1 MALAERAATSAAATI
16 DVADFIDRKSIGSF
30 QIRILLMCF
39 AVLFVD
45 GYDTQAL
52 GYIAP
57 ALSQDWKLARGAL
70 GPVFSASLFGLM
82 IGVLTLSPIAD
93 RIGRKRIIIFSA
105 VAFGVGSLATAFVPD
120 YNWLFVM
127 RFLTGLGLGGALP
140 NAIALTAEFSP
151 HRRRATMVMAMFVG
165 FSVGAA
171 VGGFVAAALL
181 PEYGWRSIFV
191 VGGIVPLLLAPLVA
205 IPMPESI
212 RYLALAGNRDSEVA
226 DLLTRVAPDSSFP
239 PGTRFAINEP
249 AIAGMPVG
257 HLFREGRTI
266 ATILFWV
273 VFFMSLLD
281 IYLLANW
288 LSTVLNDL
296 GVSVA
301 AAAAIASIFQ
311 VGGVVGAL
319 ALGNFIDRFTFRA
332 MSLIYLLTAAAI
344 FLIGQSGHSIPLA
357 TVAIFL
363 GGFFL
368 IGGQNAANALSATFY
383 PTMVR
388 STGVGWALG
397 IGRIGSIIGPFI
409 GGMMLARQVSTETL
423 FTYAA
428 VPALIACLASF
439 LLVGVVRRLNDANP
453 RGVPA
458 DPAPA
463 P

>member
-1 MALAERAATSAAATI
+1 
-16 DVADFIDRKSIGSF
+16 
-30 QIRILLMCF
+30 MCF
-39 AVLFVD
+39 AVLFID

-93 RIGRKRIIIFSA
+93 RIGRKLIILSSA
-105 VAFGVGSLATAFVPD
+105 VAFGIGSLATAFAPD
-120 YNWLFVM
+120 FGWLLVL

-140 NAIALTAEFSP
+140 NAIALTAEYSP
-151 HRRRATMVMAMFVG
+151 HRRRASMVMIMFIG

-171 VGGFVAAALL
+171 VGGFIAAGLISS
-181 PEYGWRSIFV
+181 YGWRSIFV
-191 VGGIVPLLLAPLVA
+191 VGGIVPLILAPLLA
-205 IPMPESI
+205 MPMPESI
-212 RYLALAGNRDSEVA
+212 RYLTLAGNRDAEIA
-226 DLLTRVAPDSSFP
+226 GLLKRVAPGSSFP
-239 PGTRFAINEP
+239 QGTHFVINEP
-249 AIAGMPVG
+249 AIAGMPVTQ
-257 HLFREGRTI
+257 LFREGRTV
-266 ATILFWV
+266 ATILFWI

-296 GVSVA
+296 GASVSA
-301 AAAAIASIFQ
+301 SAAIASMFQ
-311 VGGVVGAL
+311 VGGVVGAF
-319 ALGNFIDRFTFRA
+319 ALGNLIDRFTFRA
-332 MSLIYLLTAAAI
+332 MSLIYLGTALAI

-357 TVAIFL
+357 TVAIFF

-383 PTMVR
+383 PTMAR

-409 GGMMLARQVSTETL
+409 GGMMLAQHVSTETL

-428 VPALIACLASF
+428 IPALIACLAAF
-439 LLVGVVRRLNDANP
+439 ALVGVVRRLNE
-453 RGVPA
+453 R
-458 DPAPA
+458 
-463 P
+463 

>member
-1 MALAERAATSAAATI
+1 MALAERAASSAAATI
-16 DVADFIDRKSIGSF
+16 DVADFIDQKPVGKF
-30 QIRILLMCF
+30 QIQILLMCF
-39 AVLFVD
+39 AVLFID

-82 IGVLTLSPIAD
+82 IGVLTLAPIAD
-93 RIGRKRIIIFSA
+93 RIGRKRIIISSA
-105 VAFGVGSLATAFVPD
+105 LAFGIASLATAFAPD
-120 YNWLFVM
+120 FTWLLVL

-140 NAIALTAEFSP
+140 NAVALTAEYSP
-151 HRRRATMVMAMFVG
+151 HRRRASMVMIMFIG

-171 VGGFVAAALL
+171 VGGFIAAALISS
-181 PEYGWRSIFV
+181 YGWRSIFV
-191 VGGIVPLLLAPLVA
+191 VGGIAPLVFAPLLA
-205 IPMPESI
+205 IPLPESI
-212 RYLALAGNRDSEVA
+212 RYLTLAGERDTEVA
-226 DLLTRVAPDSSFP
+226 GLLTRLAPGSSFP
-239 PGTRFAINEP
+239 QGAHFTINEP
-249 AIAGMPVG
+249 ALAGIPVA
-257 HLFREGRTI
+257 HLFREGRTL
-266 ATILFWV
+266 ATLLFWV

-288 LSTVLNDL
+288 LTTILNDL
-296 GVSVA
+296 GASVSTS
-301 AAAAIASIFQ
+301 AAIGSMFQ
-311 VGGVVGAL
+311 VGGVVGAF
-319 ALGNFIDRFTFRA
+319 ALGTSIDRFTFRA
-332 MSLIYLLTAAAI
+332 MALIYLCTTVAI

-357 TVAIFL
+357 TIAIFL

-409 GGMMLARQVSTETL
+409 GGIMLARQVSTETL

-428 VPALIACLASF
+428 VPALIACVASF
-439 LLVGVVRRLNDANP
+439 ALVGVVRRLNKS
-453 RGVPA
+453 
-458 DPAPA
+458 
-463 P
+463 

>member
-1 MALAERAATSAAATI
+1 MALAERGATTAAATI
-16 DVADFIDRKSIGSF
+16 DVADFIDQKPVGSF

-39 AVLFVD
+39 AVLFID

-57 ALSQDWKLARGAL
+57 GLSQDWKLARGAL
-70 GPVFSASLFGLM
+70 GPVFSANLFGLM

-105 VAFGVGSLATAFVPD
+105 IAFGVGSLATAFAPD
-120 YNWLFVM
+120 FAWLLVL

-151 HRRRATMVMAMFVG
+151 HRRRATMVMAMFIG

-171 VGGFVAAALL
+171 VGGFIAAGLL
-181 PEYGWRSIFV
+181 PGYGWRSIFV
-191 VGGIVPLLLAPLVA
+191 VGGIVPLVLAPLLA
-205 IPMPESI
+205 IPLPESI
-212 RYLALAGNRDSEVA
+212 RFLTLAGNRDAEVA
-226 DLLTRVAPDSSFP
+226 ELLGRVAPDISFP
-239 PGTRFAINEP
+239 QGTRFTINEP
-249 AIAGMPVG
+249 AIAGMPVA
-257 HLFREGRTI
+257 HLFREGRTV
-266 ATILFWV
+266 ATLLFWV

-296 GVSVA
+296 GASVSA
-301 AAAAIASIFQ
+301 SAAISSIFQ
-311 VGGVVGAL
+311 VGGVVGAF
-319 ALGNFIDRFTFRA
+319 ALGSLIDRFTFRA
-332 MSLIYLLTAAAI
+332 MSLIYLFTAAAI

-409 GGMMLARQVSTETL
+409 GGMMLARQVGTETL
-423 FTYAA
+423 FSYAA

-439 LLVGVVRRLNDANP
+439 ALVGVVRRLNKS
-453 RGVPA
+453 
-458 DPAPA
+458 
-463 P
+463 

>member
-16 DVADFIDRKSIGSF
+16 DVADFIDQKPVGGF

-39 AVLFVD
+39 AVLFID

-70 GPVFSASLFGLM
+70 GPVFSANLFGLM
-82 IGVLTLSPIAD
+82 IGVLTLAPVAD
-93 RIGRKRIIIFSA
+93 VLGRKRIIILSA
-105 VAFGVGSLATAFVPD
+105 VAFGVGSLATALVPD
-120 YNWLFVM
+120 YNWLLVM

-151 HRRRATMVMAMFVG
+151 HRRRATMVMAMFIG

-171 VGGFVAAALL
+171 AGGFIAAGLL
-181 PEYGWRSIFV
+181 PGYGWRSIFV
-191 VGGIVPLLLAPLVA
+191 VGGIVPLVLAPLLAV
-205 IPMPESI
+205 PLPESI
-212 RYLALAGNRDSEVA
+212 RFLTLAGNRDAEVA
-226 DLLTRVAPDSSFP
+226 ELLTRVAPDISFP
-239 PGTRFAINEP
+239 QGTRFTIKEP
-249 AIAGMPVG
+249 AIAGMPVA
-257 HLFREGRTI
+257 HLFREGRTV
-266 ATILFWV
+266 ATLLFWV

-296 GVSVA
+296 GASVSA
-301 AAAAIASIFQ
+301 SAAISSIFQ
-311 VGGVVGAL
+311 VGGVVGAF
-319 ALGNFIDRFTFRA
+319 ALGSLIDRFTFRA
-332 MSLIYLLTAAAI
+332 MSLIYLCTAAAI

-409 GGMMLARQVSTETL
+409 GGMMLARQVGTETL
-423 FTYAA
+423 FSYAA
-428 VPALIACLASF
+428 VPALIACLAS
-439 LLVGVVRRLNDANP
+439 LALVGVVRRLNQS
-453 RGVPA
+453 
-458 DPAPA
+458 
-463 P
+463 

>member
-16 DVADFIDRKSIGSF
+16 DVADFIDQRPVGGF

-39 AVLFVD
+39 AVLLID

-82 IGVLTLSPIAD
+82 IGVLTLAPIAD
-93 RIGRKRIIIFSA
+93 RIGRKKIILFSA
-105 VAFGVGSLATAFVPD
+105 VAFGIGSLATALVPD
-120 YNWLFVM
+120 YNWLFAM
-127 RFLTGLGLGGALP
+127 RLLTGLGLGGALP

-151 HRRRATMVMAMFVG
+151 HRRRASMVMVMFIG

-171 VGGFVAAALL
+171 VGGFIAAALISG
-181 PEYGWRSIFV
+181 YGWRSIFV
-191 VGGIVPLLLAPLVA
+191 VGGIVPLVLAPLLA
-205 IPMPESI
+205 IPLPESI
-212 RYLALAGNRDSEVA
+212 RYLTLAGNRDSEVA
-226 DLLTRVAPDSSFP
+226 ALLTRVAPDSSFSQ
-239 PGTRFAINEP
+239 GTRFTINEP
-249 AIAGMPVG
+249 AIAGMPVA
-257 HLFREGRTI
+257 HLFREGRTL

-288 LSTVLNDL
+288 LTTILNDL
-296 GVSVA
+296 GASVSTS
-301 AAAAIASIFQ
+301 AAIGSMFQ
-311 VGGVVGAL
+311 VGGVVGAF
-319 ALGNFIDRFTFRA
+319 ALGNFIDKFTFRA
-332 MSLIYLLTAAAI
+332 MSLIYLCTTAAI

-397 IGRIGSIIGPFI
+397 IGRIGSIVGPFV

-439 LLVGVVRRLNDANP
+439 ALVGAVRRLNKS
-453 RGVPA
+453 
-458 DPAPA
+458 
-463 P
+463 

>member
-16 DVADFIDRKSIGSF
+16 DVADFIDHKPIGNF

-39 AVLFVD
+39 AVLFID

-82 IGVLTLSPIAD
+82 IGVLTLAPIAD
-93 RIGRKRIIIFSA
+93 RIGRRRIITFSA
-105 VAFGVGSLATAFVPD
+105 IAFGIASLATAFAPD
-120 YNWLFVM
+120 FTWLLVL

-140 NAIALTAEFSP
+140 NAVALTAEYSP
-151 HRRRATMVMAMFVG
+151 HRRRASMVMIMFIG

-171 VGGFVAAALL
+171 VGGFIAAALISG
-181 PEYGWRSIFV
+181 YGWRSIFV
-191 VGGIVPLLLAPLVA
+191 VGGIAPLIFAPLLA
-205 IPMPESI
+205 IPLPESI
-212 RYLALAGNRDSEVA
+212 RYLTLAGNRDPEVA
-226 DLLTRVAPDSSFP
+226 ELLTRVAPGSSFP
-239 PGTRFAINEP
+239 KGTRFTINEP
-249 AIAGMPVG
+249 ALAGMPVA
-257 HLFREGRTI
+257 HLFREGRTL
-266 ATILFWV
+266 ATLLFWV

-288 LSTVLNDL
+288 LTTILNDL
-296 GVSVA
+296 GASVSTS
-301 AAAAIASIFQ
+301 AAIGSMFQ
-311 VGGVVGAL
+311 VGGVVGAF
-319 ALGNFIDRFTFRA
+319 ALGTLIDRFTFRA
-332 MSLIYLLTAAAI
+332 MSLIYLCTTVAI

-357 TVAIFL
+357 TLAIFL

-397 IGRIGSIIGPFI
+397 IGRIGSIIGPFV
-409 GGMMLARQVSTETL
+409 GGIMLARQVSTETL

-439 LLVGVVRRLNDANP
+439 ALVGVVRRLNKT
-453 RGVPA
+453 
-458 DPAPA
+458 
-463 P
+463 

>member
-1 MALAERAATSAAATI
+1 
-16 DVADFIDRKSIGSF
+16 
-30 QIRILLMCF
+30 
-39 AVLFVD
+39 
-45 GYDTQAL
+45 
-52 GYIAP
+52 
-57 ALSQDWKLARGAL
+57 
-70 GPVFSASLFGLM
+70 
-82 IGVLTLSPIAD
+82 
-93 RIGRKRIIIFSA
+93 
-105 VAFGVGSLATAFVPD
+105 
-120 YNWLFVM
+120 
-127 RFLTGLGLGGALP
+127 
-140 NAIALTAEFSP
+140 
-151 HRRRATMVMAMFVG
+151 MFVG

-319 ALGNFIDRFTFRA
+319 ALGNFIDRFTFQA

>member
-1 MALAERAATSAAATI
+1 MALAERAATSAAVTI
-16 DVADFIDRKSIGSF
+16 DVADFIDQKPIGSF
-30 QIRILLMCF
+30 QIHVLLMCF
-39 AVLFVD
+39 AVLFID

-82 IGVLTLSPIAD
+82 IGVLTLAPIAD

-105 VAFGVGSLATAFVPD
+105 VAFGIASLATAFAPD
-120 YNWLFVM
+120 FTWLLVL

-140 NAIALTAEFSP
+140 NAVALTAEYSP
-151 HRRRATMVMAMFVG
+151 HRRRASMVMIMFIG

-171 VGGFVAAALL
+171 VGGFIAAALISS
-181 PEYGWRSIFV
+181 YGWRSIFV
-191 VGGIVPLLLAPLVA
+191 VGGIVPLLFAPLLA
-205 IPMPESI
+205 IPLPESI
-212 RYLALAGNRDSEVA
+212 RYLTLAGNRDSEVA
-226 DLLTRVAPDSSFP
+226 TLLSRVARDSSFP
-239 PGTRFAINEP
+239 PGTRFTINEP
-249 AIAGMPVG
+249 ALAGMPVM
-257 HLFREGRTI
+257 HLFREGRTL
-266 ATILFWV
+266 ATLLFWV

-288 LSTVLNDL
+288 LTTILNDL
-296 GVSVA
+296 GASVSTS
-301 AAAAIASIFQ
+301 AAIGSMFQ
-311 VGGVVGAL
+311 VGGVVGAF
-319 ALGNFIDRFTFRA
+319 ALGTLIDRFTFRA
-332 MSLIYLLTAAAI
+332 MSLIYLCTTVAI

-357 TVAIFL
+357 TLAIFL

-409 GGMMLARQVSTETL
+409 GGIMLARQVSTETL

-439 LLVGVVRRLNDANP
+439 ALVGVVRRLNNKS
-453 RGVPA
+453 
-458 DPAPA
+458 
-463 P
+463 